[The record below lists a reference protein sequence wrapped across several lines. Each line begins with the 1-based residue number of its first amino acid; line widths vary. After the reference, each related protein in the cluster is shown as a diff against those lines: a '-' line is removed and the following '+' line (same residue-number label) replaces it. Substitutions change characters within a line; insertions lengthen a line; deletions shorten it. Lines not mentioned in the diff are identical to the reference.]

1 MGYMHHSHYL
11 PMLEMGRT
19 ELLRQ
24 SGPHRLGKRLDT
36 LVFGKHLMPSHV
48 PNVGMVG
55 AMETDRDEII
65 PTVVGPDFVGADLR
79 VARRSAGGGQHI
91 QLIRRAA
98 GQVHAARDQVL
109 RLGALEAERVG
120 AERVRQRAQFAVARV
135 LVRFEHQVERATK
148 RDLGLITFARGGGGG
163 RLTGTGNRRQ

>member
-1 MGYMHHSHYL
+1 GEGDIGDDPAVADAAEVVRL
-11 PMLEMGRT
+11 FALFADAART
-19 ELLRQ
+19 PIVRIDL
-24 SGPHRLGKRLDT
+24 
-36 LVFGKHLMPSHV
+36 
-48 PNVGMVG
+48 
-55 AMETDRDEII
+55 
-65 PTVVGPDFVGADLR
+65 VVGPDFVSADLR

-98 GQVHAARDQVL
+98 GQVHTARDQVL

-148 RDLGLITFARGGGGG
+148 CDLGLVTFARGGGGG